1 MPEIC
6 TCGAQLPPDA
16 VFCHKCG
23 KPQRPYDLPEVEP
36 ELVPVVV
43 LPPPVE
49 PAPMTFR
56 NPVAVRVAL
65 TVAVAAL
72 AGTLVSRILILCLL
86 LWVAAGFFA
95 VIFYKRRTGHLLN
108 IKAGLRMG
116 WMTGVLLY
124 ALTTVVFTTSMI
136 VLLASGRLMTEF
148 QTQFKGNAD
157 PNVQEALKLFQ
168 TGPGLAAM
176 LLVTLFMLFISITLL
191 SMVGGALGARMVGRD

>member
-6 TCGAQLPPDA
+6 SCGAQLPPDA

-23 KPQRPYDLPEVEP
+23 KPQRLELTEVEP
-36 ELVPVVV
+36 ELVPAAA

-49 PAPMTFR
+49 PAPMSFR

-72 AGTLVSRILILCLL
+72 AGTLVSRILVLCLL

-95 VIFYKRRTGHLLN
+95 VLFYKRRTGHLLN

-124 ALTTVVFTTSMI
+124 ALTTVVFTASMI
-136 VLLASGRLMTEF
+136 VLLASGRLM
-148 QTQFKGNAD
+148 
-157 PNVQEALKLFQ
+157 
-168 TGPGLAAM
+168 
-176 LLVTLFMLFISITLL
+176 
-191 SMVGGALGARMVGRD
+191 